1 MPHKIQRFGW
11 VKDTPD
17 PRDLMFSV
25 SPVVAAKP
33 LPKSADLRPG
43 CPPVYD
49 QGQVGSCT
57 ANSIA
62 GAFEFT
68 QKKQMLADFMPSRLF
83 IYYNERAIEH
93 TVNEDSGAQIRDGI
107 KSVAKQGVPPESD
120 WPYSENMSIVTQKPK
135 PIAYTDAQQHKLVA
149 YHRISSRIPATALNL
164 MKSCLADGYPFVFGF
179 VVYSAFEGPD
189 IAKTGILNMPNTK
202 KEEVVGGHAVMAV
215 GYDDKKKAILVR
227 NSWGT
232 GWGLKGYFW
241 MPYAYIS
248 DPKLASDF
256 WTIRGVTGTAT
267 GKTTG
272 KASKT
277 KAKAARA

>member
-17 PRDLMFSV
+17 PRDILFTA

-33 LPKSADLRPG
+33 LPKSVDLRPG

-83 IYYNERAIEH
+83 IYYNERAMEG
-93 TVNEDSGAQIRDGI
+93 TTGEDSGAQIRDGI
-107 KSVAKQGVPPESD
+107 KSVVKQGVPPESD
-120 WPYSENMSIVTQKPK
+120 WPYSETMSVVTQKPNAG
-135 PIAYTDAQQHKLVA
+135 AYSDALQHKVIS
-149 YHRISSRIPATALNL
+149 YHRIASRIPATFLNL
-164 MKSCLADGYPFVFGF
+164 MKSCLADGYPFAFGF

-189 IAKTGILNMPNTK
+189 IAKTGILKLPNKK
-202 KEEVVGGHAVMAV
+202 KEEIVGGHAVLAV
-215 GYDDKKKAILVR
+215 GYDDKKKAVLVR
-227 NSWGT
+227 NSWGAN
-232 GWGLKGYFW
+232 WGLKGYFW
-241 MPYAYIS
+241 MPYPYIS
-248 DPKLASDF
+248 DSKLASDF

-267 GKTTG
+267 GKKLG
-272 KASKT
+272 QSA
-277 KAKAARA
+277 KAKAAGAK

>member
-11 VKDTPD
+11 VKDAPD
-17 PRDLMFSV
+17 PRDLLFTA
-25 SPVVAAKP
+25 SPVLAAKP

-57 ANSIA
+57 GNSIA

-68 QKKQMLADFMPSRLF
+68 QKKQMLQDFMPSRLF

-93 TVNEDSGAQIRDGI
+93 TTGQDAGAQIRDGI
-107 KSVAKQGVPPESD
+107 KTVAKQGVPPESD
-120 WPYSENMSIVTQKPK
+120 WPYSENMSLVTEKPNAR
-135 PIAYTDAQQHKLVA
+135 AYADALQHRVIS
-149 YHRISSRIPATALNL
+149 YHRISARTSATALNL

-179 VVYSAFEGPD
+179 TVYSAFEGPEV
-189 IAKTGILNMPNTK
+189 AKTGILKMPTK
-202 KEEVVGGHAVMAV
+202 KEEVVGGHAVLCV
-215 GYDDKKKAILVR
+215 GYDDKKKTVLVR

-232 GWGLKGYFW
+232 SWGLKGYFW

-248 DPKLASDF
+248 DSKLASDF

-267 GKTTG
+267 GKTLGTVA
-272 KASKT
+272 KV
-277 KAKAARA
+277 KAASAR

>member
-17 PRDLMFSV
+17 PRDLLFAA
-25 SPVVAAKP
+25 SPVLQAKP

-57 ANSIA
+57 GNSVA
-62 GAFEFT
+62 GAFEFS

-83 IYYNERAIEH
+83 IYYNERLMEH
-93 TVNEDSGAQIRDGI
+93 TTGQDAGAQIRDGI
-107 KSVAKQGVPPESD
+107 KTVAKQGVPPESD
-120 WPYSENMSIVTQKPK
+120 WPYSENMAVVTQKPNAK
-135 PIAYTDAQQHKLVA
+135 AYTDALQHKVIS
-149 YHRISSRIPATALNL
+149 YHRISARTSTAALNL
-164 MKSCLADGYPFVFGF
+164 MKACLADGYPFVFGF
-179 VVYSAFEGPD
+179 TVYSAFEGAEV
-189 IAKTGILNMPNTK
+189 AKTGILKMPNTK
-202 KEEVVGGHAVMAV
+202 KEEVVGGHAVLCV
-215 GYDDKKKAILVR
+215 GYDDKKKSVLVR

-232 GWGLKGYFW
+232 SWGLKGYFW

-248 DPKLASDF
+248 DSKLASDM

-267 GKTTG
+267 GKTLG
-272 KASKT
+272 KTA
-277 KAKAARA
+277 KAKAARAS

>member
-17 PRDLMFSV
+17 PRDLLFTA

-62 GAFEFT
+62 GAFEFS
-68 QKKQMLADFMPSRLF
+68 QKKQMLTDFMPSRLF
-83 IYYNERAIEH
+83 IYYNERVMEH
-93 TVNEDSGAQIRDGI
+93 SVGQDAGAQIRDGI
-107 KSVAKQGVPPESD
+107 KSVVKQGVPPESE
-120 WPYSENMSIVTQKPK
+120 WPYSEDLSVVTSKPNSQ
-135 PIAYTDAQQHKLVA
+135 AYTDALEHTVIS
-149 YHRISSRIPATALNL
+149 YHRISARTAPVFLNL
-164 MKSCLADGYPFVFGF
+164 MKACLADGYPFAFGF
-179 VVYSAFEGPD
+179 TVYSAFEGPEV
-189 IAKTGILNMPNTK
+189 AKTGILKMPNMK
-202 KEEVVGGHAVMAV
+202 KEEVVGGHAVLAV
-215 GYDDKKKAILVR
+215 GYDDKMKAILVR

-267 GKTTG
+267 GKTAG
-272 KASKT
+272 KAT

>member
-1 MPHKIQRFGW
+1 MPHKIQRYGW

-17 PRDLMFSV
+17 PRDLLFTA

-49 QGQVGSCT
+49 QGQVGGCT
-57 ANSIA
+57 ANSIG
-62 GAFEFT
+62 GAFEFA

-83 IYYNERAIEH
+83 IYYNERVIEH
-93 TVNEDSGAQIRDGI
+93 TTGKDAGAQIRDGI
-107 KSVAKQGVPPESD
+107 KTVAKQGVPPETD
-120 WPYSENMSIVTQKPK
+120 WPYSENMSVVTEKPNSK
-135 PIAYTDAQQHKLVA
+135 AYTDALQHTVIA
-149 YHRISSRIPATALNL
+149 YHRITSKSADAFLTL

-179 VVYSAFEGPD
+179 TVYSAFEGPEV
-189 IAKTGILNMPNTK
+189 AKTGVLNMPDKK
-202 KEEVVGGHAVMAV
+202 KESIVGGHAVMAA
-215 GYDDKKKAILVR
+215 GYDDTKKLILVR
-227 NSWGT
+227 NSWGAS
-232 GWGLKGYFW
+232 WGQKGYFW

-267 GKTTG
+267 GKTAG
-272 KASKT
+272 KVA
-277 KAKAARA
+277 KAKAAGA